1 MKALL
6 VHKFLVLGDA
16 QSGQEGSMHVNI
28 GSLRSSINSC
38 VRTWDDLHGYS
49 HSHIPPNHKPRR
61 VYTCPKFHDGASE
74 PMLLIVWTGIAS
86 TESRIG
92 MTHSCPMVTGSVSPV
107 SGWGWV
113 AEGETPVMGSYHKCR
128 SEPHTMPYCVSIGLQ
143 G

>member
-6 VHKFLVLGDA
+6 VHRFLVLVDA

-28 GSLRSSINSC
+28 GSLGTSINSC
-38 VRTWDDLHGYS
+38 VSTWDDLHGYS
-49 HSHIPPNHKPRR
+49 HSYILPNYKPRR
-61 VYTCPKFHDGASE
+61 VYTCPKFHDDAGE
-74 PMLLIVWTGIAS
+74 PTLLIVQIGKTS
-86 TESRIG
+86 TESRFR

-128 SEPHTMPYCVSIGLQ
+128 SEPHTMPYSVSIGLQ